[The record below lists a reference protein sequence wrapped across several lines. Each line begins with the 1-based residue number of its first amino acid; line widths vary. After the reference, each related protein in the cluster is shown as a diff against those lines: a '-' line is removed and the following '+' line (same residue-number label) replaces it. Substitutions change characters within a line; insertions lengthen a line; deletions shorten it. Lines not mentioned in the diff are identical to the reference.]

1 MCFGACEQAHRQGKG
16 SEFVAGVPIAPK
28 IPIFWSERVGG
39 VLLNHEQAQSSL
51 CYRLC
56 VLGLGSFSSW
66 WGINEKHNSLC
77 NRRPNTH
84 QRWWSLLPWPLCKQG
99 HSGLLSHSCKAGQPA
114 WPCWKPNAVY
124 MQCCPPPPGWINYR
138 SSNKK
143 EGVGVLKQ
151 ASWLQEGDRR
161 FAMKSRPKER
171 AAPCWTLLFPI
182 HLISLSKS
190 PASPTPYLFSSFTT
204 SPPSPSNSPYGCLSR
219 SVTSL

>member
-1 MCFGACEQAHRQGKG
+1 MRSTTPFAT
-16 SEFVAGVPIAPK
+16 
-28 IPIFWSERVGG
+28 GG
-39 VLLNHEQAQSSL
+39 QTPARDGGPCSHGPCASRATQ
-51 CYRLC
+51 
-56 VLGLGSFSSW
+56 GSFHTAAKLGNQHDLAENQMLCISSVV
-66 WGINEKHNSLC
+66 
-77 NRRPNTH
+77 
-84 QRWWSLLPWPLCKQG
+84 LPPR
-99 HSGLLSHSCKAGQPA
+99 
-114 WPCWKPNAVY
+114 
-124 MQCCPPPPGWINYR
+124 WINYR

-151 ASWLQEGDRR
+151 ASWLQEGDRH